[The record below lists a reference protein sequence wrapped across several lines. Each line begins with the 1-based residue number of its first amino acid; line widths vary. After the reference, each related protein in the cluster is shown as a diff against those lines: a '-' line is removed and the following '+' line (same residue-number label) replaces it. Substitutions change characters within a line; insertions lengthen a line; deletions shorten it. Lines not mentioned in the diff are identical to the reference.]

1 MTIGSQTIIVS
12 KMKKYK
18 KTVKIMVNALVL
30 KANGKSL
37 SHSPQSGLQLS
48 HPCIDVYVCY
58 VGSIRTRYYTF

>member
-1 MTIGSQTIIVS
+1 
-12 KMKKYK
+12 MKKYK

-58 VGSIRTRYYTF
+58 VGSIRTRYYTL